1 MAKSKKKKKKTTYNE
16 QDYTTK
22 APTGLDIKRDKY
34 YFTFSWKIADKDYS
48 FGITLEWRIQYSL
61 SRDEVKSWSS
71 WIPEYGLSPKATKFV
86 LKDIEKATLGKPRI
100 YPAGWIMIHAIEF
113 RVRGCRGPF
122 HTKKTKGNVTTE
134 TFYFP
139 EDSAWSKKK
148 FNLYPPNAP
157 SLSAELTERN
167 VTKFTWSTST
177 SNEDHRPFTSTQYQ
191 TALVRDYNLS
201 DPSKH
206 RVWIEQ
212 PESLF
217 WRDVNVDAANKA
229 LPIKEETNFT
239 VSTDHSYTRIFRVRA
254 RGMGGYSAWKYAMH
268 TYGIPWKAKNVKT
281 SIDKKTIG
289 YQVLV
294 KWESP
299 AAVKRPI
306 DITTV
311 QYQICPPQATNLNLP
326 SADNWTDGPT
336 NKDTAKS
343 DMARISIDQFLE
355 DNQCIFVRVNN
366 KHDNNE
372 TLGEPIKVPNTGTLI
387 KPVFTGFDVDPQD
400 AKRIYVKANNIAAET
415 FSTAVVQVY
424 LIDPKTN
431 KDVYVGTIPNSVYS
445 DRLLVDLSR
454 FVSST
459 VTTSDITFKIR
470 SYVNDGKKHT
480 WYSAFVTEHGTAPSP
495 PKNVKVNVLDAST
508 GTIEVIWD
516 WTWKEATGAE
526 LSWADDPNAWISTNQ
541 PSTYQI
547 ERLNQPRWIINGLEL
562 GKKWYVR
569 IRLFKEDGDVK
580 TYGAWSNLDS
590 RDLPEDTSADL
601 ASQPAVP
608 ILTLSDGVITKDGST
623 VASWSYST
631 EDNHIQNL
639 AEIALTTYNSDGTVA
654 HGTVIA
660 HEATAQHTTIKAN
673 NAQANFTVGNTYD
686 FAVRVRSSSGK
697 YSEWSDPVSLTI
709 AEPISVGIGATS
721 LVSDVIDGN
730 EVLTL
735 TEMPLVVKVMTGS
748 SNITT
753 SLAIERA
760 ESYVMAR
767 PDENDFNGFEGE
779 TIALMSGTDSRF
791 VIDQDSL
798 IGYLDDGAKYRIV
811 AMIQDELGQTA
822 TDSLEFTVQWAHQ
835 ALMPSA
841 VVEIEPTEMYAIIT
855 PMAPEGYRA
864 GDVCDIYRLSADKPE
879 LIIQNGSFG
888 EKYVD
893 PYPCL
898 TTFGG
903 HRVVYKTS
911 NGDYITEE
919 NQIAWFDLREDDGD
933 IIDDFMV
940 IIDFDGQRLE
950 FLYDID
956 VSSNWQKDFTET
968 KYLGGSIQG
977 DWNPAVSRTMTVNG
991 LVLVERDPE
1000 SVELA
1005 RRLAVW
1011 PGICHIRTPDGS
1023 SFACN
1028 IDVSE
1033 NREARWVRRRATYS
1047 LNITRVDPEGLDG
1060 VPYNQFFKDSDLY
1073 LLDEK
1078 GNKIKTDE
1086 DKYIV
1091 VRMVE

>member
-1 MAKSKKKKKKTTYNE
+1 MAKSKKKKTKTTYKE

-22 APTGLDIKRDKY
+22 APTGLDIKRKGY
-34 YFTFSWKIADKDYS
+34 NFIFSWKIADKDYS
-48 FGITLEWRIQYSL
+48 FGQTLEWRIQYSY
-61 SRDEVKSWSS
+61 SYDEVKHWSF
-71 WIPEYGLSPKATKFV
+71 WVPAKVTEKATSYT
-86 LKDIEKATLGKPRI
+86 LKDIEIPAYGKGNL
-100 YPAGWIMIHAIEF
+100 YPEGMTMIHAVQF
-113 RVRGCRGPF
+113 RIRGCRGPF
-122 HTKKTKGNVTTE
+122 RTSKTKGGVKTE
-134 TFYFP
+134 TQYWP

-148 FNLYPPNAP
+148 FNILPPNAP
-157 SLSAELTERN
+157 SLTAELTATN
-167 VTKFTWSTST
+167 VTKFTWSTSVGT
-177 SNEDHRPFTSTQYQ
+177 EDHRPFTSTQYQ
-191 TALVRDYNLS
+191 TCFVRDHLNAIEKL
-201 DPSKH
+201 P
-206 RVWIEQ
+206 VWKEQ
-212 PESLF
+212 PASLA
-217 WRDVNVDAANKA
+217 WQDVNVNSASKA
-229 LPIKEETNFT
+229 LPIKEETYMTSSNE
-239 VSTDHSYTRIFRVRA
+239 HSYTRVFRVRA
-254 RGMGGYSAWKYAMH
+254 RGIGGYSAWKYASH
-268 TYGIPWKAKNVKT
+268 TYGIPWKAKDVT
-281 SIDKKTIG
+281 TTVDKKAIG
-289 YQVLV
+289 YEVVV
-294 KWESP
+294 KWVSP
-299 AAVKRPI
+299 SAARRPI
-306 DITTV
+306 DETVV
-311 QYQICPPQATNLNLP
+311 QYQICPPKATNLNMP

-336 NKDTAKS
+336 NKDTTKS
-343 DMARISIDQFLE
+343 DMARVPIDQFLE

-366 KHDNNE
+366 KHDSNT
-372 TLGEPIKVPNTGTLI
+372 TLGNPVKVPNIGALI
-387 KPVFTGFDVDPQD
+387 KPTFAGFDIDPQD
-400 AKRIYVKANNIAAET
+400 AKHIYVKANNVAAGT

-424 LIDPKTN
+424 LIDPATH
-431 KDVYVGTIPNSVYS
+431 KDVYVGTIPNNAYS

-454 FVSST
+454 FITST
-459 VTTSDITFKIR
+459 VSASDITFKIR

-480 WYSAFVTEHGTAPSP
+480 WYSGFVTEHGTAPSP
-495 PKNVKVNVLDAST
+495 PRNVKVNIKDAST
-508 GTIEVIWD
+508 GTIEVTWE
-516 WTWKEATGAE
+516 WTWEEATGAE
-526 LSWADDPNAWISTNQ
+526 LSWADNPDAWISTNQ

-562 GKKWYVR
+562 GKKWYIR
-569 IRLFKEDGDVK
+569 IRLFREDGDVK
-580 TYGAWSNLDS
+580 TYGAWSALDS
-590 RDLPEDTSADL
+590 EELPEDTSADL

-608 ILTLSDGVITKDGST
+608 ILNLSDGVITKDGKT
-623 VASWSYST
+623 VAAWSYST
-631 EDNHIQNL
+631 EDNHTQYL
-639 AEIALTTYNSDGTVA
+639 AEIALSTINSDGTVT
-654 HGTVIA
+654 HGAVIA
-660 HEATAQHTTIKAN
+660 RESTAQHTTISADNKN
-673 NAQANFTVGNTYD
+673 ANFTVGNTYHL
-686 FAVRVRSSSGK
+686 AVRVQSSSGK
-697 YSEWSDPVSLTI
+697 YSEWSDPISLTI
-709 AEPISVGIGATS
+709 AEPISVAISSTS
-721 LVSDVIDGN
+721 LVPVVEDG
-730 EVLTL
+730 EEIFTL
-735 TEMPLVVKVMTGS
+735 TEMPLIVKTLTGS
-748 SNITT
+748 NNLTT
-753 SLAIERA
+753 TLAIERA

-767 PDENDFNGFEGE
+767 PDENTFNGFEGE
-779 TIALMSGTDSRF
+779 TVALLSGTDSRF
-791 VIDQDSL
+791 VIEQDSL
-798 IGYLDDGAKYRIV
+798 MGYLDDGARYRIV
-811 AMIQDELGQTA
+811 VMVQDELGQTA
-822 TDSLEFTVQWAHQ
+822 TDSLNFVVRWTHQ

-855 PMAPEGYRA
+855 PVAPEDYRT

-879 LIIQNGSFG
+879 LIIQNGTFG

-898 TTFGG
+898 TAFGG

-911 NGDYITEE
+911 NGDYITAD
-919 NQIAWFDLREDDGD
+919 NQIAWFDLREDEGD

-1060 VPYNQFFKDSDLY
+1060 VPYNQFFKESDVY

-1091 VRMVE
+1091 VKMVE